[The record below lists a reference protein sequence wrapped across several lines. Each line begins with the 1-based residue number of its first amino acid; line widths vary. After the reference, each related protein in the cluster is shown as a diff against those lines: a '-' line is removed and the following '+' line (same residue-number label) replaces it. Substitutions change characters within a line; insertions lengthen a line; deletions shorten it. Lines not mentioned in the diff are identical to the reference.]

1 MKAIYERIRAEFRT
15 AGMKLNG
22 LAALAAGALVANAA
36 QFQAAVTSLVPARY
50 QALAGLAAGTVTFLI
65 VRAVAARDAKKA
77 AGQ

>member
-1 MKAIYERIRAEFRT
+1 MSALYARIRAEFRT

-22 LAALAAGALVANAA
+22 LAAVAAAAIVANSG

-50 QALAGLAAGTVTFLI
+50 QGVAGLAAGIVTYLI
-65 VRAVAARDAKKA
+65 VRIAAKRDAKKL